1 MEVKLFRP
9 ASSNIEDLLE
19 LVLRWTGIVCLLL
32 GSTGVLILAF
42 SGNKLISDKVLQLA
56 FAFVSFYML
65 FFGLFL
71 MAYYKKIVVRPKI
84 RR

>member
-1 MEVKLFRP
+1 MKVKLFSP

-32 GSTGVLILAF
+32 GSTGVLIIVF

-56 FAFVSFYML
+56 FTFVSSYML

-84 RR
+84 R

>member
-56 FAFVSFYML
+56 FTFVSSYMF

-71 MAYYKKIVVRPKI
+71 MIYYKKIVVRPKI
-84 RR
+84 R